1 MFNWLTPKIIGKVW
15 VDSWLIWIWDPCY
28 VLHKEWDE
36 LPDTVGQD
44 WWEFCDI
51 LWSDAHKSFCF
62 DGGNEWFGVCT
73 STYNGDGIYPVIWFF
88 EEWNERPSW
97 VFIDFNG
104 CFDCLFNLDPSY
116 V

>member
-1 MFNWLTPKIIGKVW
+1 MFNWLTPKIIGRVW
-15 VDSWLIWIWDPCY
+15 VDAWLIWIGDPCY

-73 STYNGDGIYPVIWFF
+73 STYNGDGTYPVIWFF

-97 VFIDFNG
+97 VFVDFDG

-116 V
+116 D